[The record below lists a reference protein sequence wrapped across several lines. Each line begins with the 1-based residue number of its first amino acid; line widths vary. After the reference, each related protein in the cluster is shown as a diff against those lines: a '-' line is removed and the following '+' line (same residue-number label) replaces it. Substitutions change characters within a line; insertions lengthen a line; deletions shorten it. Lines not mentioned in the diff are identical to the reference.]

1 MNTNTIVG
9 ALIAAL
15 ILFISTVVTLFTNN
29 PDLTFAQLSTATWVS
44 LLGGAAVAF
53 FKDYQAISTRR
64 LVNKVTGSGDGGGT
78 VG

>member
-78 VG
+78 L